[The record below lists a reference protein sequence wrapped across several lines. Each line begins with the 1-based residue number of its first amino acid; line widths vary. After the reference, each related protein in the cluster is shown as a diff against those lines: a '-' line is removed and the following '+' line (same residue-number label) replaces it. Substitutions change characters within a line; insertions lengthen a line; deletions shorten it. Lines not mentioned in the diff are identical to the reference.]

1 MVQCFGKNSNASLQT
16 WPNDK
21 NSRKCCYRG
30 GGSKSCYIY
39 GGSKCGKWPPN
50 IRVHSVNLEIVQRCQ
65 KQGRDIQQI
74 VWLEFHALSDDF
86 SPYHYWLG
94 TGMLQ
99 CCQPPI
105 LQWTWVF
112 FIMLDYAIIDWKFL
126 NMLLI
131 DIPFL
136 AFSSRVFMR
145 GSHWYE

>member
-50 IRVHSVNLEIVQRCQ
+50 IRVYSVNLEIVQRCQ
-65 KQGRDIQQI
+65 MQGRDIQQI

-86 SPYHYWLG
+86 SPLSLLVRNWYVAVLS
-94 TGMLQ
+94 T
-99 CCQPPI
+99 
-105 LQWTWVF
+105 TNSTRVF
-112 FIMLDYAIIDWKFL
+112 FIMPDYAIIDWKFL

-131 DIPFL
+131 DISFL
-136 AFSSRVFMR
+136 GFSSRVFMR
-145 GSHWYE
+145 GFHWYE